1 MRNFRQTGNK
11 RDINTRS
18 DVDGIF
24 RSLVTFVAIDLQGRS
39 VPVPPMQP
47 GRLDSEMVE
56 RVATRKQ
63 LTANLMAKEAEVEA
77 LAAAG
82 GLTWA
87 DVEEPWNRTTREKLA
102 GDETELH
109 MRRMF
114 MPRNLNTNGSV
125 FGGDLIEWMES
136 SAVHCAKHFT
146 RNSHIATVSM
156 QQILFLQPVFP
167 GDLVECITS
176 VIYTSVYTVHVRA
189 EVRIQRGLAGSSD
202 RFAAGSSSGGG
213 GGGSDSDSD
222 GVISHSDGVISHTGH
237 FVVANFDR
245 AGRIHPLLTGLDTA
259 QDDGVAGGDTALAKY
274 ALAQARQRFIKENRS
289 AGFFA
294 R

>member
-1 MRNFRQTGNK
+1 M
-11 RDINTRS
+11 
-18 DVDGIF
+18 
-24 RSLVTFVAIDLQGRS
+24 TFVAIDNEGRS
-39 VPVPPMQP
+39 VAVPPMEV
-47 GRLDSEMVE
+47 GRLDSEMAE
-56 RVATRKQ
+56 RVTTRKQ
-63 LTANLMAKEAEVEA
+63 LTTGLKAKEAEVEA

-87 DVEEPWNRTTREKLA
+87 AVEEPWNRTTREKLA
-102 GDETELH
+102 GDDTELR

-125 FGGDLIEWMES
+125 FGGDLLAWMES

-167 GDLVECITS
+167 GDLVECITT
-176 VIYTSVYTVHVRA
+176 VIYTSVHTVHVRA
-189 EVRIQRGLAGSSD
+189 EVRIQRGLAGSKSD
-202 RFAAGSSSGGG
+202 RFDRAGNSDNGGNG
-213 GGGSDSDSD
+213 DD
-222 GVISHSDGVISHTGH
+222 GVVSHTGN
-237 FVVANFDR
+237 FVIANFDR
-245 AGRIHPLLTGLDTA
+245 SGQINPLLTGLDTA
-259 QDDGVAGGDTALAKY
+259 QDDGVAGVDTALVKY
-274 ALAQARQRFIKENRS
+274 GLARARQRFLKENRQ